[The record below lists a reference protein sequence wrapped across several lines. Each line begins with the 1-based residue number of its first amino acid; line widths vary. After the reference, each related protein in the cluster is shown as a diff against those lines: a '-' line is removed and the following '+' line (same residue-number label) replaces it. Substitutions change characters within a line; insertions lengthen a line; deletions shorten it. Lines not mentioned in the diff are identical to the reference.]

1 MEVFIKTPDRQYRT
15 SSAPLRAFKCFAS
28 HISHLAAIVLLC
40 TGVITPVLATSQDT
54 TEQIE
59 KQLNHFLEDI
69 ISGRDYSRTEYEF
82 TLPDE
87 RLNLE
92 YCQAPLLIENRSPN
106 RDYGRLTLRIT
117 CESAVKPWSVNIGVR
132 LKVFDQV
139 LVSSRPIPKGSKIT
153 RGMVHQEEREVTRL
167 HSGYFKQADNVV
179 GAIARFSLSGNRVI
193 KPGNVLPPTLVTRG
207 EKVVI
212 HANARGISIRA
223 SGVALSDG
231 ALGEVV
237 RVKNSQTKRIIE
249 GRVSAAGQITVSL

>member
-1 MEVFIKTPDRQYRT
+1 MLAITGAIN
-15 SSAPLRAFKCFAS
+15 SA
-28 HISHLAAIVLLC
+28 HAAA
-40 TGVITPVLATSQDT
+40 PATS
-54 TEQIE
+54 EQIE
-59 KQLNHFLEDI
+59 SQLNQFLEDI
-69 ISGRDYSRTEYEF
+69 TSDHDYSRTEYEF

-106 RDYGRLTLRIT
+106 RDYGRLTLRVS
-117 CESAVKPWSVNIGVR
+117 CENAARPWSVNIGAR
-132 LKVFDQV
+132 LKVYDRV

-153 RGMVHQEEREVTRL
+153 ANMIRLEEREVTRL
-167 HSGYFKQADNVV
+167 HSGYFKTENNVV
-179 GAIARFSLSGNRVI
+179 GAVARFSLSGNRVI

-212 HANARGISIRA
+212 HANAKGISIRA

-237 RVKNSQTKRIIE
+237 RVKNSQTERIIE
-249 GRVSAAGQITVSL
+249 GRVSAAGQVTVSL

>member
-1 MEVFIKTPDRQYRT
+1 MFIETHNKQSGP
-15 SSAPLRAFKCFAS
+15 PLPRPHPITCFTMC
-28 HISHLAAIVLLC
+28 IRYLV
-40 TGVITPVLATSQDT
+40 VLALFSSGALNAANAATPAT
-54 TEQIE
+54 TRQIE
-59 KQLNHFLEDI
+59 KQLNNYLEGITADYN
-69 ISGRDYSRTEYEF
+69 YSRTEYEF

-92 YCQAPLLIENRSPN
+92 FCQAPLLIENRSPN
-106 RDYGRLTLRIT
+106 RDYGRLTLRIS
-117 CESAVKPWSVNIGVR
+117 CESAAKPWSVNIGAR

-153 RGMVHQEEREVTRL
+153 AGMVTKEEREVTRL
-167 HSGYFKQADNVV
+167 HAGYFKKTDNVV
-179 GAIARFSLSGNRVI
+179 GAIARFTLSGNRVI

-212 HANARGISIRA
+212 HANAKGISIRA